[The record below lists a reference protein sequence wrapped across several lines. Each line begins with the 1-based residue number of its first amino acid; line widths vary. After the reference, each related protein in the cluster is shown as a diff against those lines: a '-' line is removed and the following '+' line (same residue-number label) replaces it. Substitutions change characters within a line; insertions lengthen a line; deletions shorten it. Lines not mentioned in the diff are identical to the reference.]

1 MDGGGVLERD
11 EQAARVLNQAE
22 DGQPARL
29 ARQAK
34 GQMSR
39 SPVADRAILAA
50 GVDQKLGPIARL
62 HPRGHAEGWIVR
74 EVMKPSERR
83 PLFRLDRRLRM
94 RFEQAIAALA
104 KLLERVRSADPI
116 KVANPSP
123 PVDKVEQPDR
133 V

>member
-22 DGQPARL
+22 DRQPARL

-34 GQMSR
+34 TQMSG

-74 EVMKPSERR
+74 EVMQPSERP
-83 PLFRLDRRLRM
+83 PLFRLDRRLRIG
-94 RFEQAIAALA
+94 FEQAIA
-104 KLLERVRSADPI
+104 
-116 KVANPSP
+116 P
-123 PVDKVEQPDR
+123 PPTLVQPGR
-133 V
+133 AA